1 MTTIIV
7 GACSADTH
15 LEIVQHFTCRATNST
30 LRVAVPDSFNSILRV
45 AVPDSFKAIQNRE
58 GSTYWIYH
66 GQIADGRILASHRIL
81 QHLEFLTHDEL
92 LDRGLL
98 YEEVLNASN

>member
-15 LEIVQHFTCRATNST
+15 LEIAEHFTCRATNS
-30 LRVAVPDSFNSILRV
+30 ILRV
-45 AVPDSFKAIQNRE
+45 AVPASLKAIQNRE
-58 GSTYWIYH
+58 DSTYWIYH
-66 GQIADGRILASHRIL
+66 SQIADGRILASHRIL
-81 QHLEFLTHDEL
+81 HHLEFLTHDEL